1 MQKKYVWLLLS
12 GIAFL
17 QLCLLLSFQHVLGFL
32 SPFRIIAL
40 TAIELSIGLMI
51 LSALTGKFASL
62 SITLWLLLLANFVIT
77 PIDFKRNNSDYLTL
91 PPNLNYKL
99 EIAGKGMPGFVGVQ
113 HVSTDEMGFRST
125 SKIDYKQRGAAY
137 RIFTIGGST
146 TEEIYTDN
154 SKTWS
159 ALLQSSLTQ
168 QLGKE
173 VEVINT
179 GFAGLRARHHLKT
192 LEHVLQYK
200 PDAAIFLMGINDWNH
215 HIKTAIRTQE
225 AAQDKVEKDAGR
237 APIVR
242 KSMPTITWTQT
253 FDLTKSL
260 LWKSIQ
266 RVVGKDLIT
275 KNDGSYYYT
284 QNHSVSR
291 EDWRRLAITNV
302 AQDYSDSVNDII
314 ALCEKSKIVCLFA
327 NQPTAYQVDITLDLT
342 QRLWMTPPNEAY
354 SVDLSDVRH
363 IAQTYN
369 RWLLQRIPQA
379 SCDLSTALAA
389 NTDHL
394 IDDCHFNP
402 AGSAVIADQISK
414 CLLLTLAQTS
424 GTTTLANHR

>member
-17 QLCLLLSFQHVLGFL
+17 QLCLLLSFQHILGFL

-40 TAIELSIGLMI
+40 TAIELSIGLMT

-62 SITLWLLLLANFVIT
+62 SITLWLLLLTNFFIT
-77 PIDFKRNNSDYLTL
+77 PIDLKHKNSEYLTL

-99 EIAGKGMPGFVGVQ
+99 EIIGEAMPGFVGVQ

-125 SKIDYKQRGAAY
+125 SKINYKQKGGAY

-168 QLGKE
+168 KLGRE

-215 HIKTAIRTQE
+215 HIKTAVRDE
-225 AAQDKVEKDAGR
+225 AVAQDKVEKNSGGGS
-237 APIVR
+237 VVQG
-242 KSMPTITWTQT
+242 SMPTIAWTQA

-266 RVVGKDLIT
+266 RVVGKELIA

-284 QNHSVSR
+284 QNHSVR
-291 EDWRRLAITNV
+291 RGDWRRLEITDV
-302 AQDYSDSVNDII
+302 AQDYSVSVSDII

-327 NQPTAYQVDITLDLT
+327 NQPTAYHADITLDLT

-354 SVDLSDVRH
+354 SIDLADVRH
-363 IAQTYN
+363 IAKTYN
-369 RWLLQRIPQA
+369 RWLLQRTPQN

-389 NTDHL
+389 NTDHF

-402 AGSAVIADQISK
+402 AGSAIIADRISQCFITK
-414 CLLLTLAQTS
+414 VST
-424 GTTTLANHR
+424 N

>member
-40 TAIELSIGLMI
+40 ITIELSIGLMI
-51 LSALTGKFASL
+51 FSVLTGRFASL

-77 PIDFKRNNSDYLTL
+77 PIDFKRNHSEYLTL
-91 PPNLNYKL
+91 PPNLDYKL
-99 EIAGKGMPGFVGVQ
+99 EIVGTAMPGFVGVQ
-113 HVSTDEMGFRST
+113 HVSTDEMGFRTT
-125 SKIDYKQRGAAY
+125 SKIDYKHKGAAY
-137 RIFTIGGST
+137 RVFTIGGST

-154 SKTWS
+154 HKTWS
-159 ALLQSSLTQ
+159 ALLQSKLAQ
-168 QLGKE
+168 QLDRE
-173 VEVINT
+173 VQVINT

-215 HIKTAIRTQE
+215 HIKSAIRTQE
-225 AAQDKVEKDAGR
+225 IAEDKAAKDAGR
-237 APIVR
+237 APIIR
-242 KSMPTITWTQT
+242 KSMPSITWIQA

-266 RVVGKDLIT
+266 RVVGKELIT

-284 QNHSVSR
+284 QNHSVTR
-291 EDWRRLAITNV
+291 EDWRRLDITEV
-302 AQDYSDSVNDII
+302 AQDYSDSVNDIV

-327 NQPTAYQVDITLDLT
+327 NQPTAYQADITPDLT
-342 QRLWMTPPNEAY
+342 KRLWMTPPNEAY
-354 SVDLSDVRH
+354 SVDLLDMRN
-363 IAQTYN
+363 IAKTYN
-369 RWLLQRIPQA
+369 NWLLQRLPHS

-389 NTDHL
+389 NTEYL

-402 AGSAVIADQISK
+402 AGSVIIADRISQCFIAK
-414 CLLLTLAQTS
+414 VS
-424 GTTTLANHR
+424 SK